1 MSCAR
6 IAELPLAHYHSQVG
20 AIWRSRNDEPEQ
32 EIFDSLPDWMDQWP
46 DRTENQLDILRLL
59 TKAFK
64 TMGPQEVQILRLR
77 FWKEM
82 TYIEIGSMFE
92 LTGERIRQIESRALR
107 KMKHP
112 SRFNHLR
119 QYGDLFTG
127 KWRKNNLG

>member
-1 MSCAR
+1 MTKRR
-6 IAELPLAHYHSQVG
+6 IAELPLSQYHPQVG
-20 AIWRSRNDEPEQ
+20 DLWRSRNDEPEQ
-32 EIFDSLPDWMDQWP
+32 EIFDGLPDWMDQWP
-46 DRTENQLDILRLL
+46 DRTENQRDILRLL

-64 TMGPQEVQILRLR
+64 TMGLQEVQILRLR

-92 LTGERIRQIESRALR
+92 LTGERIRQIESKALR
-107 KMKHP
+107 RMKHP
-112 SRFNHLR
+112 SRLDHLR